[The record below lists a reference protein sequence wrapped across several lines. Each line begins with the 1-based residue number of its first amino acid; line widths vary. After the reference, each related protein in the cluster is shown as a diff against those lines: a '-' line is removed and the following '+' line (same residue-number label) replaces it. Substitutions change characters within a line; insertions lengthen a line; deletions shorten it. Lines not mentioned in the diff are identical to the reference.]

1 MHWYDIWNSF
11 DGNITYVQTN
21 IDPKSMKNLE
31 NQFLSK
37 TKEMSFKKTANI
49 LMRFFEFLRENE
61 GVQLV
66 IFNRPSD
73 SIRLDL
79 D

>member
-37 TKEMSFKKTANI
+37 YQRNEFEEDSEYPN
-49 LMRFFEFLRENE
+49 RFFEFLRENE